1 MDLMFLM
8 NSGLKDISN
17 KLINNWIGPVF
28 LLIVAAV
35 AVKFVVNKQWREL
48 AVTVLIAAVASV
60 LIFAGGDLFGKGKG
74 LTKSSQDLIKQVDG
88 GSANTILSNYHIDLD
103 R

>member
-8 NSGLKDISN
+8 NSGLKNISN
-17 KLINNWIGPVF
+17 NLINNWIGPVF

-48 AVTVLIAAVASV
+48 AVTVLIAAIASV
-60 LIFAGGDLFGKGKG
+60 LIFAGGDLFGKDKG

-88 GSANTILSNYHIDLD
+88 GKANTILSNYNIDLD